1 MNKDVIYIEPE
12 DDITDIITKIENSK
26 EKIIALVPPK
36 KAGILRSIVN
46 IKLLVKAG
54 TAAKK
59 TIVLVT
65 TDPSIIKLAASVKLP
80 VTKDLTTAPT
90 IPDGK
95 NVAPIETTTKEKL
108 EENLGDE
115 KEEKDSDEDEVE
127 AETEAEEKSEDDSDE
142 EKDEEESASEVAEKT
157 EAEDEKKKSKKEK
170 KTKKEGKEGGKIK
183 TWFSNHKKLAIFGGI
198 FGVALI
204 LVLVWAFA
212 IAPAATVTVGIRTVA
227 NNFSE
232 TVSFTETL
240 TEEKVEE
247 GKFYLT
253 AEKLE
258 VPSVVE
264 FEATG
269 QKNVGEKATGSVVV
283 YAFFPIN
290 LKGSTMV
297 DKGSTFTISE
307 LTFIADESVGLSYS
321 GKGVGECDNK
331 NDAVSLVNSGCQVS
345 GRIKVSATQSGAKYN
360 IAASNTGW
368 ASPAAIDGVY
378 SDKAMEGG
386 SDQMITIVTQAD
398 IDKAKAELTTS
409 SEAEN
414 KKKLLENIEEENEDA
429 FVLESSFSQTT
440 SEATSTPA
448 VGEEVKEGVK
458 PKISV
463 TTTASVFTIDKTKVE
478 EFITEKAKISE
489 SQKIYEMRD
498 PFIENFL
505 KVESG
510 YSGKLKTSYVAGP
523 KITENDVIEIIKGK
537 GLGQAQ
543 HDLKDID
550 GVASMR
556 IDTSYPWVMSIPGD
570 PNKITVILE
579 VQE

>member
-54 TAAKK
+54 MAAKK

-90 IPDGK
+90 IPDGEK
-95 NVAPIETTTKEKL
+95 VAPIETTSKEKL
-108 EENLGDE
+108 DENLGDE
-115 KEEKDSDEDEVE
+115 KEEKDSDGD
-127 AETEAEEKSEDDSDE
+127 EAEEESEDDSDE
-142 EKDEEESASEVAEKT
+142 KKDEEESASEVTEKT
-157 EAEDEKKKSKKEK
+157 ELEDEKKQSKKGKKVKKEK
-170 KTKKEGKEGGKIK
+170 KGDGKIK
-183 TWFSNHKKLAIFGGI
+183 AWFFDHKKLAIFGGI
-198 FGVALI
+198 FGAALI
-204 LVLVWAFA
+204 LVLIWAFV

-269 QKNVGEKATGSVVV
+269 QKNVGERAKGSVIAIADFDYNGSVSV
-283 YAFFPIN
+283 A
-290 LKGSTMV
+290 KGTV
-297 DKGSTFTISE
+297 FTIGDYSF
-307 LTFIADESVGLSYS
+307 LADENTTLSWD
-321 GKGVGECDNK
+321 G
-331 NDAVSLVNSGCQVS
+331 SLSSCEKIEDKKCIIS
-345 GRIKVSATQSGAKYN
+345 ARINVTAQAPGAAYN
-360 IAASNTGW
+360 IEKSSAGWKTAALVR
-368 ASPAAIDGVY
+368 VY

-409 SEAEN
+409 NEADN
-414 KKKLLENIEEENEDA
+414 KKKIFERIGEKSEDA
-429 FVLESSFSQTT
+429 FILESSFTQST

-463 TTTASVFTIDKTKVE
+463 TTTASVFTIDKTKIE

-498 PFIENFL
+498 PFIENFV
-505 KVESG
+505 KIEGG
-510 YSGKLKTSYVAGP
+510 YTGKLKTSYIAGP

>member
-54 TAAKK
+54 AAAKK

-95 NVAPIETTTKEKL
+95 KVAPIETTTKEKL

-115 KEEKDSDEDEVE
+115 KEEKDSDEDE
-127 AETEAEEKSEDDSDE
+127 AETEEKSEDDS
-142 EKDEEESASEVAEKT
+142 DEEESASEVAEKT
-157 EAEDEKKKSKKEK
+157 EVEDEKKPSKKEK
-170 KTKKEGKEGGKIK
+170 KTTKEEKEGGKIK

-204 LVLVWAFA
+204 LVLIWAFA
-212 IAPAATVTVGIRTVA
+212 IAPAATVTVGIRTVT

-240 TEEKVEE
+240 TEEEVEE

-269 QKNVGEKATGSVVV
+269 QKNVGGRAKGSVIAIADFDYNGSVSV
-283 YAFFPIN
+283 T
-290 LKGSTMV
+290 KGTV
-297 DKGSTFTISE
+297 FTIGDYSF
-307 LTFIADESVGLSYS
+307 LADENTTLSWD
-321 GKGVGECDNK
+321 G
-331 NDAVSLVNSGCQVS
+331 SLSSCEKIEDKKCIIS
-345 GRIKVSATQSGAKYN
+345 ARINVTAQAPGAEYN
-360 IAASNTGW
+360 IEKSSAGWKTAALVR
-368 ASPAAIDGVY
+368 VY

-386 SDQMITIVTQAD
+386 SDQIITIVTQAD
-398 IDKAKAELTTS
+398 IDKAKAELTTTNES
-409 SEAEN
+409 EN
-414 KKKLLENIEEENEDA
+414 KKKLFEKIEEKSEDA
-429 FVLESSFSQTT
+429 FVLESSFAQTT
-440 SEATSTPA
+440 SELTPTPA

-505 KVESG
+505 KVEGG

-570 PNKITVILE
+570 PNKITVIIE

>member
-115 KEEKDSDEDEVE
+115 KEEEDPDEDE

-157 EAEDEKKKSKKEK
+157 EAEDEKKKTKKEK
-170 KTKKEGKEGGKIK
+170 KAKREGKEGGKIK
-183 TWFSNHKKLAIFGGI
+183 TWFLNHKKLAIFGGI

-204 LVLVWAFA
+204 LVLIWAFA

-258 VPSVVE
+258 VPSVIE

-283 YAFFPIN
+283 YTFFPIN
-290 LKGSTMV
+290 IKGSTTV

-307 LTFIADESVGLSYS
+307 LTFVADESIGLSYS
-321 GKGVGECDNK
+321 GKGVNECDNK
-331 NDAVSLVNSGCQVS
+331 NNAVSLVNSGCQVS
-345 GRIKVSATQSGAKYN
+345 GRIKVTATQPGAKYN

-386 SDQMITIVTQAD
+386 SDQMITVVTQAD

-409 SEAEN
+409 SETDN
-414 KKKLLENIEEENEDA
+414 KKKLLENTEEKNEGA
-429 FVLESSFSQTT
+429 FVLESSFTQVT

-505 KVESG
+505 KVEGG

>member
-90 IPDGK
+90 IPDEER
-95 NVAPIETTTKEKL
+95 VAPIETTSKEKL
-108 EENLGDE
+108 DENLGDE
-115 KEEKDSDEDEVE
+115 KEEKDSDGD
-127 AETEAEEKSEDDSDE
+127 EAEEESEDDSDE
-142 EKDEEESASEVAEKT
+142 KKDEEESASEVTEKT
-157 EAEDEKKKSKKEK
+157 ELEDEKKQSKNGKKVKKEK
-170 KTKKEGKEGGKIK
+170 KGDGKIK
-183 TWFSNHKKLAIFGGI
+183 AWFFDHKKLAIFGGI

-204 LVLVWAFA
+204 LVLIWAFV

-258 VPSVVE
+258 MPSVVE

-269 QKNVGEKATGSVVV
+269 QKNVGERAKGSVIAIADFDYNGSVSI
-283 YAFFPIN
+283 A
-290 LKGSTMV
+290 KGTV
-297 DKGSTFTISE
+297 FTIGDYSF
-307 LTFIADESVGLSYS
+307 LADENTTLSWD
-321 GKGVGECDNK
+321 G
-331 NDAVSLVNSGCQVS
+331 SLSSCEKIEDKKCIISARVNVTAQ
-345 GRIKVSATQSGAKYN
+345 APGAAYN
-360 IAASNTGW
+360 IEKSSAGWKTAALVR
-368 ASPAAIDGVY
+368 VY

-409 SEAEN
+409 NEADN
-414 KKKLLENIEEENEDA
+414 KKKIFERIGEKSEGA
-429 FVLESSFSQTT
+429 FILESSFTQST
-440 SEATSTPA
+440 SEVTSTPA

-463 TTTASVFTIDKTKVE
+463 TTTASVFTIDKTKIE

-498 PFIENFL
+498 PFIENFV
-505 KVESG
+505 KIEGG
-510 YSGKLKTSYVAGP
+510 YTGKLKTSYIAGP

>member
-95 NVAPIETTTKEKL
+95 KVAPIETTTKEKL

-127 AETEAEEKSEDDSDE
+127 AEAEEKSEDDSDE

-157 EAEDEKKKSKKEK
+157 EAEDEKKKTKKEK
-170 KTKKEGKEGGKIK
+170 KAKREGKEGGKIK
-183 TWFSNHKKLAIFGGI
+183 TWFLNHKKLAIFGGI

-204 LVLVWAFA
+204 LVLIWAFA

-283 YAFFPIN
+283 YTFFPIN
-290 LKGSTMV
+290 IKGSTTV

-307 LTFIADESVGLSYS
+307 LTFVADESIGLSYS
-321 GKGVGECDNK
+321 GKGVNECDNK
-331 NDAVSLVNSGCQVS
+331 NNAVSLVNSGCQVS
-345 GRIKVSATQSGAKYN
+345 GRIKVTATQPGAKYN

-386 SDQMITIVTQAD
+386 SDQMITVVTQAD

-409 SEAEN
+409 SETDN
-414 KKKLLENIEEENEDA
+414 KKKLFENTEEKNEGA
-429 FVLESSFSQTT
+429 FVLESSFTQVT

-505 KVESG
+505 KVEGG

>member
-1 MNKDVIYIEPE
+1 MNKNVIYIEPE
-12 DDITDIITKIENSK
+12 DDITDIITKVENSN
-26 EKIIALVPPK
+26 EKIVALVPPK

-46 IKLLVKAG
+46 VKLLVKAG

-90 IPDGK
+90 IPDGEK
-95 NVAPIETTTKEKL
+95 VAPIETTSKEKL
-108 EENLGDE
+108 DENLGDE
-115 KEEKDSDEDEVE
+115 KEEKDSEEDR
-127 AETEAEEKSEDDSDE
+127 AGEESEDDSDE
-142 EKDEEESASEVAEKT
+142 ERDEKESASEIAEKT
-157 EAEDEKKKSKKEK
+157 DIEDEKKQSKKEK
-170 KTKKEGKEGGKIK
+170 KARKEEKEGGKIK
-183 TWFSNHKKLAIFGGI
+183 TWFSTHKKLAIFGGI

-212 IAPAATVTVGIRTVA
+212 IAPAVTVTVGIRTVA

-253 AEKLE
+253 SEKLE

-269 QKNVGEKATGSVVV
+269 QKNVGERAKGSVIAIADFDYNGQVSV
-283 YAFFPIN
+283 A
-290 LKGSTMV
+290 KGTV
-297 DKGSTFTISE
+297 FTIGDYSFLAAE
-307 LTFIADESVGLSYS
+307 NTTLSWD
-321 GKGVGECDNK
+321 G
-331 NDAVSLVNSGCQVS
+331 SLSRCE
-345 GRIKVSATQSGAKYN
+345 RIEDKKCIISARINVTAQEPGAAYN
-360 IAASNTGW
+360 IEKSSAGWKTAALVR
-368 ASPAAIDGVY
+368 VY
-378 SDKAMEGG
+378 SDRAMEGG
-386 SDQMITIVTQAD
+386 SDQMITVVTQAD
-398 IDKAKAELTTS
+398 VDKAKAELTTTNES
-409 SEAEN
+409 EN
-414 KKKLLENIEEENEDA
+414 KKKLFEKIEEKSEDA
-429 FVLESSFSQTT
+429 FVLESSFTQTT
-440 SEATSTPA
+440 SELTSTPA

-489 SQKIYEMRD
+489 NQKIYEMRD

-505 KVESG
+505 KVEGG
-510 YSGKLKTSYVAGP
+510 YSGKLKTSYIAGP

-570 PNKITVILE
+570 PNKITVIIE

>member
-95 NVAPIETTTKEKL
+95 KVAPIETTTKEKL

-115 KEEKDSDEDEVE
+115 KKEEDSDEDE
-127 AETEAEEKSEDDSDE
+127 AEEESEDDSDE
-142 EKDEEESASEVAEKT
+142 KKDEEESASEVAEKT

-183 TWFSNHKKLAIFGGI
+183 TWFLDHKKLAIFGGI

-204 LVLVWAFA
+204 LILIWAFA
-212 IAPAATVTVGIRTVA
+212 IAPAATVTVGIRTVS

-269 QKNVGEKATGSVVV
+269 QKNVGEKATGDVVV
-283 YAFFPIN
+283 YAS
-290 LKGSTMV
+290 LYYKGGAVTV
-297 DKGSTFTISE
+297 NAGTTFTNNG
-307 LTFIADESVGLSYS
+307 LTFVADKTTQLSFDGDDTSVCANEDVSIKEFKEQGCKYYARIAVTAAEPG
-321 GKGVGECDNK
+321 
-331 NDAVSLVNSGCQVS
+331 
-345 GRIKVSATQSGAKYN
+345 TKYN
-360 IAASNTGW
+360 IAASDRGW
-368 ASPAAIDGVY
+368 DSSAAVGVY
-378 SDKAMEGG
+378 SDKAMTGG
-386 SDQMITIVTQAD
+386 IDKLIAIVAQAD

-409 SEAEN
+409 SETEN
-414 KKKLLENIEEENEDA
+414 KKKLLENIEERNGDA
-429 FVLESSFSQTT
+429 FVLESSFTQTT

-505 KVESG
+505 KVEGG